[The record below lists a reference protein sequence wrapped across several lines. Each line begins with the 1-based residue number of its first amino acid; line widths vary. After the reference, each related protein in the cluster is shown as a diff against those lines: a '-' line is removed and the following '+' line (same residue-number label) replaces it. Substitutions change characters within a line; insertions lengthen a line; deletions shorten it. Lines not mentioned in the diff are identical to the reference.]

1 MFKFVPWGALLIQAL
16 QLKQSASVYRKLTF
30 TIERWIQLMHVN
42 HFPSTANRYIAETP
56 NRNLGELEKKY
67 RILLVNDSD
76 GDDES
81 QLLNCIQK
89 EALYWVNSA
98 SGTEALEIVR
108 ESPPDLM
115 VLDVSISLLEWRDLI
130 SIIRST
136 VMPYFPILLVANN
149 DHISLELALEAGA
162 DDLVTKPFVVNEL
175 KARIRALLRVNSRI
189 YERDA
194 RLKAQEN
201 FVRLLVHDLR
211 VPLAAAIHLLD
222 SLVDGV
228 YGNTLEDISPV
239 LRRLYSSSQ
248 SLLDL
253 VNTLLDASLYDAGVK
268 KLNREKV
275 DLRQIITSVA
285 EQLLPLATA
294 KKLNLQINL
303 NTSLP
308 LIVEG
313 DTIELQRLFLNL
325 VSNAIKFTDFGW
337 VKILQHKSD
346 SKVVIEV
353 SDSGMGISDEDLPKI
368 FSRFYCGVRG
378 HRGVGFGLGLYLAKQ
393 IVEAH
398 KGTIGVSSSPG
409 LGSTFT
415 IQLPFSQPTTPQ

>member
-1 MFKFVPWGALLIQAL
+1 MLIQAL
-16 QLKQSASVYRKLTF
+16 QLEKSASVYRKFTF

-42 HFPSTANRYIAETP
+42 HFPSTANRCIAKTP
-56 NRNLGELEKKY
+56 NRNLGELENKY

-76 GDDES
+76 SDDES

-115 VLDVSISLLEWRDLI
+115 VLDVSNSLLEWRDLI

-149 DHISLELALEAGA
+149 DNISLEFALEAGA

-228 YGNTLEDISPV
+228 YGNTLEEISPV
-239 LRRLYSSSQ
+239 LRRLYSSNQ

-268 KLNREKV
+268 KLNLEKV

-313 DTIELQRLFLNL
+313 DPIELQRLFLNL

-337 VKILQHKSD
+337 VKILQQKSD

-353 SDSGMGISDEDLPKI
+353 SDSGMGISEEDLPKI
-368 FSRFYCGVRG
+368 FSRFYCGGRG

-398 KGTIGVSSSPG
+398 KGNIGVSSSPG

-415 IQLPFSQPTTPQ
+415 IQLPFSQPTTPP